1 VGKNHFLKNIQEEI
15 LKVDAALRRPAED
28 IAVLDSSAS
37 IQSNLIIGS
46 KRKRRLNMPAPTHE
60 ERDSLR
66 LQCPQCGNRNLS
78 GCVLISLY
86 SKEKLS
92 I

>member
-37 IQSNLIIGS
+37 IQSNL
-46 KRKRRLNMPAPTHE
+46 
-60 ERDSLR
+60 
-66 LQCPQCGNRNLS
+66 
-78 GCVLISLY
+78 V
-86 SKEKLS
+86 S
-92 I
+92 ICCNIFY